1 MGEFIY
7 AISDK
12 AITAHRLDT
21 LGVVADETLP
31 GYRPEDYYWW
41 W

>member
-1 MGEFIY
+1 MGDYVY

-12 AITAHRLDT
+12 AITAHRVSD
-21 LGVVADETLP
+21 LGMVASQTLP
-31 GYRPEDYYWW
+31 GYTANDYYWW

>member
-1 MGEFIY
+1 MGDYVY

-12 AITAHRLDT
+12 AITAHRLTD
-21 LGVVADETLP
+21 LGKVAEKTLP
-31 GYRPEDYYWW
+31 GYTASDYYWW